1 MTVKVSVDNKNVF
14 IEQLGDGKV
23 FNEQGVE
30 LIPATEVAERI
41 VYKFQNFL
49 KQEFS
54 GEKLSVASHIQ
65 NIELSMVNGRKEYDV
80 EQIENML
87 HNDNCKLYNHIRIE
101 GEVIKLHGRPSDI
114 TTKHVIEIDQ
124 FLQDHQPLTSDDLKK
139 LEDLMPVTMK
149 TLQRFIYN
157 IIHGKFDGLL
167 GRKSQYKAKLD
178 DPFTVTQK
186 KAKREYKIT
195 GMRDNGK
202 LICHKL
208 DLNIKQV
215 LKVKRH
221 IVDKIDRPNGITNRQ
236 VRSVANKNLLS
247 KNGTPW
253 DMEKIQRVVYNIQ
266 TGTFDPYFKQW
277 EELHQEKLC

>member
-1 MTVKVSVDNKNVF
+1 MTVKVSIDNKNVF

-49 KQEFS
+49 KQEFG
-54 GEKLSVASHIQ
+54 GEKPNMTSYVQ
-65 NIELSMVNGRKEYDV
+65 NTEPPIVNGRKEYDV
-80 EQIENML
+80 EHIESIL
-87 HNDNCKLYNHIRIE
+87 YNDNCKLYKHMRIE
-101 GEVIKLHGRPSDI
+101 GETIKLRGKISKI
-114 TTKHVIEIDQ
+114 TTKHIVEIDQ
-124 FLQDHQPLTSDDLKK
+124 FLQNHQPLISDDLKELAK
-139 LEDLMPVTMK
+139 RMPVKMNS
-149 TLQRFIYN
+149 LQRFIYN
-157 IIHGKFDGLL
+157 IICGKFDGLL
-167 GRKSQYKAKLD
+167 GRKSQYRAKLD

-186 KAKREYKIT
+186 KAKRVYKIT
-195 GMRDNGK
+195 GMRNNGK

-215 LKVKRH
+215 LKVKKY
-221 IVDKIDRPNGITNRQ
+221 IADKIDRPNGITNRQ
-236 VRSVANKNLLS
+236 VQSFANKKLLS

-266 TGTFDPYFKQW
+266 RGTFDSYFKQW